1 MKRVGKREK
10 ESPRFSQSSVV
21 TGLEPQGKLGSSFFW
36 LRMQFL
42 EILEVRF

>member
-21 TGLEPQGKLGSSFFW
+21 TGLEPQGNWVPHFFG
-36 LRMQFL
+36 
-42 EILEVRF
+42 